1 MRSKPTRARRSPA
14 GDELTELILKVFRL
28 NGRLLEVADRITEGT
43 RLSAARWQVL
53 GAVLPAPMTVAG
65 VARSMGLTRQSVQ
78 RLADVLVDEGVCE
91 YRDNPAH
98 RRAKL
103 LAPTELG
110 FEAIE
115 RIHPIQV
122 AWADRVG
129 AKVGLRA
136 LRAINATLS
145 ALLSTL
151 DSPAGEVSN
160 APSKAAPRQASRR
173 G

>member
-14 GDELTELILKVFRL
+14 GDELTELVLKVFRL
-28 NGRLLEVADRITEGT
+28 NGQLLATADRITEGT

-53 GAVLPAPMTVAG
+53 GAVLPAPLTVAG

-78 RLADVLVDEGVCE
+78 RLADVLVEEGICE
-91 YRDNPAH
+91 YRENPAH

-103 LAPTELG
+103 LAPTARGLA
-110 FEAIE
+110 AIE

-129 AKVGLRA
+129 AKLGLRQ
-136 LRAINATLS
+136 LETVNRLLNLLIS
-145 ALLSTL
+145 ALDAPEGSVVH
-151 DSPAGEVSN
+151 PVS
-160 APSKAAPRQASRR
+160 ARAKRTR
-173 G
+173 